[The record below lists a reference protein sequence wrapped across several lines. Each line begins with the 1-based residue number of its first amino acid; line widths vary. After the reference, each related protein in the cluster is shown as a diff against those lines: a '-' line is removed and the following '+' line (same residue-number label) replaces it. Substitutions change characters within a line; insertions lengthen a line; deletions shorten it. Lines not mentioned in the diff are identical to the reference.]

1 MAKIINMAILKI
13 NDLRLE
19 NNHQISPVR
28 LGPKFSVGSGPWIPG
43 VTGASGL

>member
-1 MAKIINMAILKI
+1 MAKIINMANLKI

-19 NNHQISPVR
+19 NYHQILPVR
-28 LGPKFSVGSGPWIPG
+28 LGPRFSVGSGPWIPS